1 MTKTIAVIFGG
12 RSAEHDV
19 SIITAHIPIIDSL
32 TAAGGFDIWPVYITK
47 EGDWYA
53 DKAMNDLAF
62 FKQPNYESLLK
73 KQKKIQLSFDNGL
86 TIIWPGFREK
96 KVKIDVV
103 FTAMHGTYGEDGSLM
118 GLLRMANVPFVGC
131 DMTASAVAMDKAFT
145 KQVLEHEG
153 VPIVPFVWFGK
164 SEYEKS
170 KQPFLDKIAK
180 LKYPLFVK
188 PVHLGSSIGITKV
201 TGKSRHPHENGDPE
215 SQNKTLDSRLR
226 GNDTQELENAIE
238 VALHYDDKVLVEEGV
253 PNLIEVTLPII
264 GNDEL
269 QLASVER
276 PLNKTEFFDFKDKYL
291 SGGKKGSGVNNQ
303 YSEIPANIGDEL
315 TKQVQELGKKT
326 YKILGCAGI
335 ARVDFLIDG
344 STKKVF
350 VNEVNLL
357 PGSLYAHN
365 WKKSGISGV
374 ELVTKLVRLAEE
386 RFAAEQKLTHTF
398 SSDIL
403 KKVSGPKVQ

>member
-1 MTKTIAVIFGG
+1 MKTIAVIFGG

-32 TAAGGFDIWPVYITK
+32 KATNSFDIWPIYITK
-47 EGDWYA
+47 EGDWYC

-62 FKQPNYESLLK
+62 FKQPNYEAILK
-73 KQKKIQLSFDNGL
+73 KQKKVQLSFDNGL
-86 TIIWPGFREK
+86 TLIWPGFPRGR

-103 FTAMHGTYGEDGSLM
+103 FPSMHGTYGEDGSLM

-131 DMTASAVAMDKAFT
+131 DMAASSVAMDKAFT

-153 VPIVPFVWFGK
+153 VSVVPFVVFTK
-164 SEYEKS
+164 TDYEQS
-170 KQPFLDKIAK
+170 KKLWLERIAK

-201 TGKSRHPHENGDPE
+201 TGKSRHSASPLCHSRESGNPE
-215 SQNKTLDSRLR
+215 S
-226 GNDTQELENAIE
+226 DTTELENAIE

-253 PNLIEVTLPII
+253 EDLIEVTLPII

-269 QLASVER
+269 TLASVER

-291 SGGKKGSGVNNQ
+291 SGGKKGGGAHNN
-303 YSEIPANIGDEL
+303 YSEIPANIGDDL

-326 YKILGCAGI
+326 YKTLGCTGI

-357 PGSLYAHN
+357 PGSLYVHN
-365 WKKSGISGV
+365 WKKSGVSGV
-374 ELVTKLVRLAEE
+374 ELVTKLIALAEE

-398 SSDIL
+398 SSEIL
-403 KKVSGPKVQ
+403 SKVGGPKVQ

>member
-1 MTKTIAVIFGG
+1 MKTIAVIFGG

-19 SIITAHIPIIDSL
+19 SVITAHIPVIDSL
-32 TAAGGFDIWPVYITK
+32 TAAGNFDIWPVYITK
-47 EGDWYA
+47 EGKWYS

-62 FKQPNYESLLK
+62 FKQPNYEEVLKNK
-73 KQKKIQLSFDNGL
+73 KQLRLSFENGL
-86 TIIWPGFREK
+86 ELIWPGLRDK
-96 KVKIDVV
+96 KVNIDVV

-118 GLLRMANVPFVGC
+118 GLLRMANVPFVGS

-153 VPIVPFVWFGK
+153 VPVVPFVWFTRSDWNADNSLTIVNHNSQTVVGK
-164 SEYEKS
+164 KS
-170 KQPFLDKIAK
+170 ILEKIAK

-201 TGKSRHPHENGDPE
+201 KAPDGHRPALT
-215 SQNKTLDSRLR
+215 
-226 GNDTQELENAIE
+226 ELERAIE

-253 PNLIEVTLPII
+253 ESLIEVTLPII

-269 QLASVER
+269 ELASVER
-276 PLNKTEFFDFKDKYL
+276 PLNKTELFDFNDKYL
-291 SGGKKGSGVNNQ
+291 SGGKGSGVNTE
-303 YSEIPANIGDEL
+303 YSEIPAQIGDEL

-335 ARVDFLIDG
+335 ARVDFLIDAK
-344 STKKVF
+344 TNKVF

-357 PGSLYAHN
+357 PGSLYHHN
-365 WKKSGISGV
+365 WKKTGVSGV
-374 ELVTKLVRLAEE
+374 DLVTKLVRLAEE

-403 KKVSGPKVQ
+403 NKVGGPKMQP